1 MSGSISMRCIA
12 LAALTAAC
20 TATAMPASAADP
32 TVEVLHYWTSGSES
46 KAINVFK
53 KSFEKAGGK
62 WIDSPVAGGGGD
74 AMNQVLRSRVLAGNP
89 PGMTVLKGPNVTEW
103 AELGKL
109 ATLDDIAAKDN
120 WKTILPPLLNQI
132 AQYNGHYVAIPVD
145 IHRVNWMWINPALFA
160 KIGVQP
166 PKTWDE
172 FNTVAEKFKA
182 AGITPLA
189 HGGQP
194 WQDATIFET
203 VVLGI
208 GGVDFYRKTMVE
220 QDIDALGS
228 NTMVKVF
235 DEMRK
240 IRGYVDDSFSGRDW
254 NLATTMVMNGNA
266 AMQIMG
272 DWAKGEFLAAG
283 KIPGKDFLCVATPG
297 AKGYILNSNSFAFFT
312 SKDSD
317 ADEGRKL
324 LAHTML
330 TEPVEIEYTRYK
342 GSIPAR
348 LNVSREGYDACALA
362 SMDDLAAS
370 IKADTLV
377 PSMAHEMA
385 TSGAMRGAIVDV
397 VTEHFNSAMTS
408 QEAVKRLVSAVEQA
422 K

>member
-1 MSGSISMRCIA
+1 MNGKLSMRTVA
-12 LAALTAAC
+12 LAMVSATWTFVPLPALAG
-20 TATAMPASAADP
+20 DP
-32 TVEVLHYWTSGSES
+32 TVEVLHYWTSGGES

-53 KSFEKAGGK
+53 KNFESAGGK

-89 PGMTVLKGPNVTEW
+89 PGMAVLKGPNVTEW
-103 AELGKL
+103 AQLGKL
-109 ATLDDIAAKDN
+109 ATLDDVAAADD
-120 WKTILPPLLNQI
+120 WKNILPPLLNQI
-132 AQYNGHYVAIPVD
+132 AQYNGHYVAIPID
-145 IHRVNWMWINPALFA
+145 IHRVNWMWANPELFA
-160 KIGVQP
+160 KIGATP

-172 FNTVAEKFKA
+172 FNAVADKFKA

-203 VVLGI
+203 VVLGL

-220 QDIDALGS
+220 QNLDALGS
-228 NTMVKVF
+228 PTMVKVF

-283 KIPGKDFLCVATPG
+283 KAPGKDFLCIPTPG
-297 AKGYILNSNSFAFFT
+297 ASGYILNSNSFAFFA
-312 SKDSD
+312 SDNPD
-317 ADEGRKL
+317 ADAGRKL

-330 TEPVEIEYTRYK
+330 TEPVEIEYTKYK

-348 LNVSREGYDACALA
+348 LGVSRESYDACALA
-362 SMDDLAAS
+362 SMDDLAIS

-397 VTEHFNSAMTS
+397 VTEHFNSDMTS
-408 QEAVKRLVSAVEQA
+408 EEAVKRLVSAVEQA